1 MDFTPRLDQAR
12 QTNQR
17 MTELLAGRNLMAVSG
32 HRLLLA
38 LLTTI
43 TGETGRWSG
52 AVTTERE
59 AVDLLERRRPD
70 LLFVTDPLEEGSS
83 IELVRKAKTRHPDL
97 PCLLLLKDDCP
108 ELVRA
113 ALEAGCDGICVDRR
127 VGLGHLLA
135 AARAVLGG
143 GAYMDGPVVAV
154 LRQTSRAR
162 SNGTPGALTPRELE
176 VLEQVVRG
184 ATNEE
189 IAQKLFVSEETVRTH
204 IKAVI
209 RKLNARNRT
218 HAVVIALGL
227 ELVRWEWPGD
237 HLRRQ

>member
-12 QTNQR
+12 QTNLR
-17 MTELLAGRNLMAVSG
+17 IAELLADRSLMAVSG
-32 HRLLLA
+32 QRVLLA
-38 LLTTI
+38 LLTTL
-43 TGETGRWSG
+43 TGETGRWAG

-59 AVDLLERRRPD
+59 AVSLLDERRPD
-70 LLFVTDPLEEGSS
+70 LLFVTDPLEEGSG
-83 IELVRKAKTRHPDL
+83 IELVRTAKTRHPDL
-97 PCLLLLKDDCP
+97 PCLLLLKDDSP
-108 ELVRA
+108 DVVRA

-135 AARAVLGG
+135 ATRAVLGG
-143 GAYMDGPVVAV
+143 GAYMDGPVVVV
-154 LRQTSRAR
+154 LRQTSRGR
-162 SNGTPGALTPRELE
+162 GSGTPGALTPRELE
-176 VLEQVVRG
+176 VLEEVVRG
-184 ATNEE
+184 STNEE
-189 IAQKLFVSEETVRTH
+189 IARKLFVSEETVRTH

-218 HAVVIALGL
+218 HAAVIALGL